1 MLNMVRSMLKLKGLS
16 KELWGEVVTTTAYI
30 LNRSPTKKL
39 EVIIPEEAWTGK
51 KPRVSH
57 FRIFGSPC
65 WKHVPDEKRKK
76 LDDKST
82 EMIMVGYHPTGAYK
96 LYDPIEKKVTY
107 SRDVIFDGES
117 LYDWN
122 KTKKVQSKGM
132 SVLDELGETSGEEQL
147 AIA

>member
-1 MLNMVRSMLKLKGLS
+1 MKGLP
-16 KELWGEVVTTTAYI
+16 KELWWEIVTTTAYI

-39 EVIIPEEAWTGK
+39 EEITPEEAWTGK

-76 LDDKST
+76 LDDKSI

-107 SRDVIFDGES
+107 SRDVF
-117 LYDWN
+117 LM
-122 KTKKVQSKGM
+122 KKACITGIKLRRFNQKACQCSMNLVKP
-132 SVLDELGETSGEEQL
+132 VEKKQL